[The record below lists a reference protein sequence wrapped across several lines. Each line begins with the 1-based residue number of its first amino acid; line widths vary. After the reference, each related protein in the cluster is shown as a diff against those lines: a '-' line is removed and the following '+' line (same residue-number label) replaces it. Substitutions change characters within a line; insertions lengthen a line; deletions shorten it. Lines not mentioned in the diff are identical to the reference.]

1 MCGVV
6 YNSEAALLHTFNMET
21 KLNCP
26 RSIGIIM
33 DGNRRFARERGIP
46 KIEGHLLGYAKAV
59 EVVGWCREEGVQYVT
74 LYAFSTENWQRSPE
88 EISYLLELFATKLP
102 ELSAVQEEGG
112 AVVFIGEVARF
123 GEPLVSVMRSIEAKN
138 PTHPT
143 GTVAVALSYG
153 GRLEIV
159 TAINALLREGATE
172 ISQEDFSKKLWT
184 AGIPD
189 PELIIRTGGE
199 QRLSNFLPWQS
210 VYSELFFTPT
220 YWPEFSKEEFIS
232 ILDNFAERER
242 RQGK

>member
-1 MCGVV
+1 VNVV
-6 YNSEAALLHTFNMET
+6 
-21 KLNCP
+21 
-26 RSIGIIM
+26 
-33 DGNRRFARERGIP
+33 
-46 KIEGHLLGYAKAV
+46 
-59 EVVGWCREEGVQYVT
+59 
-74 LYAFSTENWQRSPE
+74 
-88 EISYLLELFATKLP
+88 
-102 ELSAVQEEGG
+102 
-112 AVVFIGEVARF
+112 
-123 GEPLVSVMRSIEAKN
+123 EPLAIKIILTRFSNFFIDSSSTRKN
-138 PTHPT
+138 AW
-143 GTVAVALSYG
+143 AVLSLVLSYG